1 MNIKIIEETIEK
13 LDSVVSC
20 KMVLGED
27 DNIDEIHI
35 VSNGNRVVKPLLR
48 DVQSILMATYNIQI
62 DHKKISIA
70 TIQDESLKRSK
81 SRLKIASVSH
91 EKNGQRATI
100 KVTLDNH
107 KDIFESSIM
116 GINTSRNIDRMI
128 VDATL
133 KTVEDAFGYEDTF
146 ILEDIKTVPM
156 SVEQVVIVIIM
167 GIHNGREQRFCGSSL
182 IGSDYKESVV
192 KASLDAINRYLS
204 R

>member
-1 MNIKIIEETIEK
+1 MNIGIIEETIEK
-13 LDSVVSC
+13 LDSVISC
-20 KMVLGED
+20 KMVLGENE
-27 DNIDEIHI
+27 NIDEIHI
-35 VSNGNRVVKPLLR
+35 VSNGSRSVKQLLR
-48 DVQSILMATYNIQI
+48 DIQSILIATYNIQI

-70 TIQDESLKRSK
+70 TIQDESLKK
-81 SRLKIASVSH
+81 SECRLKIVSVSH
-91 EKNGQRATI
+91 EKNGQRATV

-107 KDIFESSIM
+107 KDVFESSIM
-116 GINTSRNIDRMI
+116 GVNTSRNIDRMI

-146 ILEDIKTVPM
+146 ILEDIKTVTV
-156 SVEQVVIVIIM
+156 SVEQVVIVVIM

-182 IGSDYKESVV
+182 VRSDYKESVV